1 MKNALT
7 MYSGVSEGGG
17 SVKVGDMQVLWR
29 DQVWMCIKER
39 SWKVQLGLWVRCGSS
54 SYVQTYTPTEDLATD
69 CRR

>member
-17 SVKVGDMQVLWR
+17 HIQVLWH
-29 DQVWMCIKER
+29 DQIWVCVKER
-39 SWKVQLGLWVRCGSS
+39 PWKVQLGLWVRCGSS
-54 SYVQTYTPTEDLATD
+54 SYVQTHTPTEDLATG

>member
-1 MKNALT
+1 MT

-17 SVKVGDMQVLWR
+17 GIQVLWH
-29 DQVWMCIKER
+29 DQIRVCVKER
-39 SWKVQLGLWVRCGSS
+39 PQKAQLGLWVRYGSS